1 MGTDAERLA
10 NWRQWATHA
19 FNCQPNEPDEEMQA
33 YIVEEMQARI
43 NRALQSAAPRYEESA
58 MRHVSVKD

>member
-1 MGTDAERLA
+1 M
-10 NWRQWATHA
+10 WRQWAVHA